1 MGELLSKLWCIYSME
16 YRAAIK
22 VIFKDENLM
31 MWRNSK
37 VVKKK
42 AEYKVAYNVEL
53 ICKIIY

>member
-1 MGELLSKLWCIYSME
+1 ME

-22 VIFKDENLM
+22 VIFKDEYLM
-31 MWRNSK
+31 RWRNPK